1 MASSIRALV
10 VQPPFVQPNAPY
22 PAAFYLDAR
31 LRALGVESEA
41 RDHSIAAWRA
51 LHSRAGLSLAFDEAE
66 RRLSSGEAAP
76 GDEATRDQVFRYL
89 SNRDAYLREVSSLA
103 DFLAGTDPSYGH
115 RLAASRDLPYG
126 ARAEALLDALDG
138 ELRVEDAAR
147 FATAAL
153 NDLGDFL
160 AYAVDSDWG
169 TVRYAERLGRSGGS
183 FAALSRAADTGWILD
198 RIYKPIADA
207 EFAALE
213 RGLPADATLLLLVTI
228 PFPGCAAG
236 ALACARSAR
245 RALKDRVRVAFGGG
259 YVSTEL
265 RGLSDPAVFG
275 DADWLVFDSG
285 YSGLEGILASLGGAG
300 DEALHRTMK
309 RGPDGLVL
317 AVGFPEEDEANI
329 PSPSRSVLPTASFAE
344 REKRDRALVASNFP
358 DWRGAPWKDYV
369 GAVDSA
375 NPMHRLWSDAKWM
388 KYHLAYGCYWARC
401 AFCDTELDYVARYV
415 PADIDSLMK
424 AAFAA
429 REASGVSG
437 LHFVD
442 EAMPIPQLLRF
453 AGRNAALDRPFHF
466 WGNVRYDKG
475 WTDGAAALL
484 AARGL
489 VAVSGG
495 IEIATERG
503 LELTGKGVSFEDIVR
518 ALLAFRRNGV
528 LVHAYLIY
536 GFPGQDARDI
546 VDSMEAVR
554 QLFAAGLLDSAFW
567 HRFVLTRHSRMHA
580 EWKKGK
586 RPGLHPRET
595 PVPEN
600 ANAAAAS
607 AAAAFAANDLSF
619 EGEELFDKWGPGL
632 DAALSAWLEGEAL
645 DEPLQAWFEDFR
657 VPKPSLAPD
666 FVDRLGRDAEA
677 ALDAEPL
684 PERARAHWI
693 AGLPLARPAKTKDRV
708 ELVWTWRGALERLAL
723 ARAEGDEVVAVIRD
737 LAARPEGMDWN
748 ELEREPA
755 LGPQLG
761 KLRGRG
767 LVATRPF

>member
-1 MASSIRALV
+1 MAVPTIRALV

-41 RDHSIAAWRA
+41 RDHSIAAWRS

-66 RRLSSGEAAP
+66 RRLASGELVL

-89 SNRDAYLREVSSLA
+89 SNREAYLREAGSLA

-126 ARAEALLDALDG
+126 ARAESLLDALDG

-147 FATAAL
+147 FATAVL

-160 AYAVDSDWG
+160 SFAVDADWG

-183 FAALSRAADTGWILD
+183 FAELSRAADSGWILD
-198 RIYKPIADA
+198 RIYRPLADA
-207 EFAALE
+207 EFAALG
-213 RGLPADATLLLLVTI
+213 RVLPADATLLLLVTI

-265 RGLSDPAVFG
+265 RGLSDPAVFD

-285 YSGLEGILASLGGAG
+285 YSGLEGILEALGGSG
-300 DEALHRTMK
+300 DEVLHRTMK
-309 RGPDGLVL
+309 RGGDGRVL
-317 AVGFPEEDEANI
+317 AVGFPDGDEAAGAG
-329 PSPSRSVLPTASFAE
+329 PGRAALSTAAFAE
-344 REKRDRALVASNFP
+344 REKRDRLLVAANFP

-415 PADIDSLMK
+415 PADADALVKSAL
-424 AAFAA
+424 AA
-429 REASGVSG
+429 RGTSGVSG

-453 AGRNAALDRPFHF
+453 AGRNAALERPFHF

-475 WTDGAAALL
+475 WTDDVVALL

-503 LELTGKGVSFEDIVR
+503 LELTGKGVSFEDLVR
-518 ALLAFRRNGV
+518 SLLAFRRNGV

-580 EWKKGK
+580 EWKAGRHPEL
-586 RPGLHPRET
+586 RPRDGVAGNRI
-595 PVPEN
+595 
-600 ANAAAAS
+600 
-607 AAAAFAANDLSF
+607 FAANDLSF
-619 EGEELFDKWGPGL
+619 EGEERFEKWGPGL
-632 DAALSAWLEGEAL
+632 DAALAAWLEGEGL
-645 DEPLQAWFEDFR
+645 EEPLAAWFEGFQ
-657 VPKPSLAPD
+657 VPRPSLAPD
-666 FVDRLGRDAEA
+666 FIDRLGRAAEA
-677 ALDAEPL
+677 ALEAEVL
-684 PERARAHWI
+684 PAEARAHWI
-693 AGLPLARPAKTKDRV
+693 AGLPLARPVKGKDRS
-708 ELVWTWRGALERLAL
+708 ELVWTWRGALERLRLPAPEAESL
-723 ARAEGDEVVAVIRD
+723 ATAIGK
-737 LAARPEGMDWN
+737 LAASPEGRPWS
-748 ELEREPA
+748 ELERDGAFAPRLA
-755 LGPQLG
+755 A
-761 KLRGRG
+761 LRGRG
-767 LVATRPF
+767 LVATRPY

>member
-1 MASSIRALV
+1 MASTIRALV

-22 PAAFYLDAR
+22 PAAYYLDAR
-31 LRALGVESEA
+31 LRALGIESEA

-66 RRLSSGEAAP
+66 RRLASGELAL
-76 GDEATRDQVFRYL
+76 DDQATRDQMFRYL
-89 SNRDAYLREVSSLA
+89 SNREAYLREVGSLA

-126 ARAEALLDALDG
+126 ARAEVLLDVLDG

-147 FATAAL
+147 FATATL

-160 AYAVDSDWG
+160 AFAVDPDWG

-183 FAALSRAADTGWILD
+183 FADLSRAADSGWILD
-198 RIYKPIADA
+198 RIYRPLADA
-207 EFAALE
+207 EFATIGRE
-213 RGLPADATLLLLVTI
+213 LPPEATLLLLVTI

-236 ALACARSAR
+236 ALACARAAR
-245 RALKDRVRVAFGGG
+245 RAIKDRVRVAFGGG

-265 RGLSDPAVFG
+265 RGLSEPAVFD
-275 DADWLVFDSG
+275 DADWLVFDTG
-285 YSGLEGILASLGGAG
+285 YSGLEGILAALEGSG
-300 DEALHRTMK
+300 DEVLHRTMK
-309 RGPDGLVL
+309 LGSDGRVL
-317 AVGFPEEDEANI
+317 AVGFPDGDEATRAA
-329 PSPSRSVLPTASFAE
+329 PGRSPLATAAFAE
-344 REKRDRALVASNFP
+344 RERRDRVLVALNFP
-358 DWRGAPWKDYV
+358 DWRGAPWQAYV

-415 PADIDSLMK
+415 PADLDALMK
-424 AAFAA
+424 AALTA
-429 REASGVSG
+429 RETSGVRG

-453 AGRNAALDRPFHF
+453 AGRNGALERPFHF

-475 WTDGAAALL
+475 WTDDAVALL

-503 LELTGKGVSFEDIVR
+503 LELTGKGVSFEDLAR

-536 GFPGQDARDI
+536 GFPGQDKRDI
-546 VDSMEAVR
+546 IDSMEAVR

-567 HRFVLTRHSRMHA
+567 HRFVLTRHSRIYA
-580 EWKKGK
+580 EWKSGR
-586 RPGLHPRET
+586 RPALHPRE
-595 PVPEN
+595 V
-600 ANAAAAS
+600 AS
-607 AAAAFAANDLSF
+607 PDRVFAANDLSF
-619 EGEELFDKWGPGL
+619 EGEERFDGWGSGL
-632 DAALSAWLEGEAL
+632 DAALAAWLEGEGL
-645 DEPLQAWFEDFR
+645 DEPLSSWFEGFQVPEPGLASDFIE
-657 VPKPSLAPD
+657 
-666 FVDRLGRDAEA
+666 RLGRAAEA
-677 ALDAEPL
+677 ALEAEAL
-684 PERARAHWI
+684 PAGARAHWL
-693 AGLPLARPAKTKDRV
+693 AGLPLVEAPDRKGRSS
-708 ELVWTWRGALERLAL
+708 LAWTWRGALERLSLPASEAPAL
-723 ARAEGDEVVAVIRD
+723 AAAIRK
-737 LAARPEGMDWN
+737 LAASPEGQPWSV
-748 ELEREPA
+748 LERDGA
-755 LGPQLG
+755 CARRLDS
-761 KLRGRG
+761 LRGRG
-767 LVATRPF
+767 LVATRPY